1 MSILLRSS
9 VATCSGD
16 VRKFQR
22 EDQVRM
28 ISIKALAFMPQT
40 MPQARKVNLKIFL
53 DDNARPT
60 EREEDLILKM
70 RRRGLKIV
78 GRKDYISVQSDSRIA
93 MQYNLIGPK
102 EFIKVKQHIS
112 IKEFPKWTKNSLYYV
127 KQDEDY
133 HMEGEIDVL
142 QAGKFVTSFEV
153 KAILTHDAF
162 DYSGPDKVD
171 AVEVVTSSE
180 SEYDSKEDEELT
192 AKELERAV
200 DEEPVEDAKEEAGVE
215 PTIRISKPY
224 AESNGIIGKAGGVL
238 ELEGCAATITIPRD
252 ALEKDVHIKIEL
264 IPNLIKNDVHSDKNA
279 TLCHAFRCSPPGCKL
294 KKPMTISCE
303 HCARIAPS
311 VKSGDT
317 PIILYSSKENTDIDD
332 ETMRGLAGAIETD
345 QQIESLGRALG
356 FSAADIN
363 RFLHSNRLGSRT
375 TFKGTSDMLFD
386 WKQKVDAGQ
395 QRPRLKEALKKA
407 GLVMLAETHLGMA
420 KPNEAL
426 SHSLLADLAGS
437 LWSDEVVEDLGR
449 ALGCS
454 VAELNRYTATNK
466 RGERVTFRGTQDM
479 LLDWRQKVSPGDQI
493 RKLKEALD
501 EANLAELSETYLT
514 GNVEVEQQELRA
526 PECRID
532 DKTIEFDVD
541 ELSTYEL
548 RVPTESLNGKV
559 VGYLAFHPIT
569 MPKKRKPVLNFIIY
583 DNVQGRKK
591 GLCEEM
597 EMMGRVT
604 RDVER
609 LFVVDSAI
617 QNGLDVSCSLDE
629 TEEIVT
635 ETLDM
640 LDLNLGQNIL
650 DFDLDFTDISMN
662 EGNVKI
668 TISHGKRRRNS
679 IFVVDMKENSRSTA
693 WENA

>member
-1 MSILLRSS
+1 MSIILRSS

-28 ISIKALAFMPQT
+28 ISIRALAFMPQT
-40 MPQARKVNLKIFL
+40 MPQARKVYLKIFL

-93 MQYNLIGPK
+93 MHYKLIGPK

-162 DYSGPDKVD
+162 DYSGPDEVD
-171 AVEVVTSSE
+171 AVEVLTS
-180 SEYDSKEDEELT
+180 K
-192 AKELERAV
+192 LEP
-200 DEEPVEDAKEEAGVE
+200 EIDAKEEAGVE
-215 PTIRISKPY
+215 PTIRIYKPY

-238 ELEGCAATITIPRD
+238 ELKGCAATITIPRD

-264 IPNLIKNDVHSDKNA
+264 IPNLIKNDVHSDKDA

-317 PIILYSSKENTDIDD
+317 PIILYSSKENTDIND

-363 RFLHSNRLGSRT
+363 RFLDSNRLGSRT
-375 TFKGTSDMLFD
+375 TFKGTSNMLFD

-395 QRPRLKEALKKA
+395 QRPRLKEALEKA

-454 VAELNRYTATNK
+454 VAELNRHTATNK

-479 LLDWRQKVSPGDQI
+479 LLDWRQKVPPGDQI

-514 GNVEVEQQELRA
+514 GNVEVKQQELRA

-597 EMMGRVT
+597 EMIGRVT

-617 QNGLDVSCSLDE
+617 QNGIDVSCSLDE

-679 IFVVDMKENSRSTA
+679 LFVVDMKG
-693 WENA
+693 

>member
-1 MSILLRSS
+1 
-9 VATCSGD
+9 
-16 VRKFQR
+16 
-22 EDQVRM
+22 M

-40 MPQARKVNLKIFL
+40 MPQERKVNLKIFL

-78 GRKDYISVQSDSRIA
+78 GRKDYISVQSGSRIA

-102 EFIKVKQHIS
+102 EFTKVKQNIS

-133 HMEGEIDVL
+133 HMEGEIEVL

-162 DYSGPDKVD
+162 DYSGHDEFD

-180 SEYDSKEDEELT
+180 SEYDSEVYDYEEDTPEEV
-192 AKELERAV
+192 EPDI
-200 DEEPVEDAKEEAGVE
+200 DEEPVVDAKEEEAGVE

-224 AESNGIIGKAGGVL
+224 AESNGVIGKAGGVL
-238 ELEGCAATITIPRD
+238 ELKGCSATITIPRD

-264 IPNLIKNDVHSDKNA
+264 IPNLIKNDVHRDKEA
-279 TLCHAFRCSPPGCKL
+279 TLCHAFRCSPPGYKL

-332 ETMRGLAGAIETD
+332 EIMRELAGSIETD

-363 RFLHSNRLGSRT
+363 RFLDSNRVGSRT

-386 WKQKVDAGQ
+386 CKQKVGAGQ
-395 QRPRLKEALKKA
+395 QRPRLREAMKKA

-454 VAELNRYTATNK
+454 VAELNRYTATNN
-466 RGERVTFRGTQDM
+466 RGEQVTFRGTQDM
-479 LLDWRQKVSPGDQI
+479 LLDWRQKVPPGDQI

-501 EANLAELSETYLT
+501 EANLAELGETYLT

-541 ELSTYEL
+541 ELSTYEV

-569 MPKKRKPVLNFIIY
+569 MPKKRKPVL
-583 DNVQGRKK
+583 
-591 GLCEEM
+591 
-597 EMMGRVT
+597 
-604 RDVER
+604 
-609 LFVVDSAI
+609 
-617 QNGLDVSCSLDE
+617 
-629 TEEIVT
+629 
-635 ETLDM
+635 
-640 LDLNLGQNIL
+640 
-650 DFDLDFTDISMN
+650 IS
-662 EGNVKI
+662 
-668 TISHGKRRRNS
+668 
-679 IFVVDMKENSRSTA
+679 
-693 WENA
+693 